1 MSDAPHSFDNP
12 AGREL
17 LAAIG
22 KIRRM
27 TSGDPKYHSGRKK
40 KEFASPYLEFLDKLE
55 KAARKMPQIYE
66 FDPGQAD
73 GIRHADLD
81 AGERVLNEMIYECER
96 SLEGI
101 EHARLDLE
109 AQKNARAQGS
119 GRP

>member
-1 MSDAPHSFDNP
+1 MPNTHSFHDP
-12 AGREL
+12 AGHQL
-17 LAAIG
+17 LAAIN

-55 KAARKMPQIYE
+55 KLARKMPQPYE
-66 FDPGQAD
+66 FDLLHAD

-81 AGERVLNEMIYECER
+81 AGVRVLNELIFECHR

-101 EHARLDLE
+101 EHAKLDVEPLGW
-109 AQKNARAQGS
+109 ARGQ
-119 GRP
+119 R